1 MTKGTPNELEKYTAP
16 PLVQQL
22 VTGTFA
28 PITLTLNLRETYIWQ
43 RLGGAAT
50 VRRMIAPPEICSHCA
65 ESKTWPESYQGW
77 FCFTCH
83 RDLNHLGLLP
93 FSD

>member
-1 MTKGTPNELEKYTAP
+1 MTKGTPNEHRKYTAP

-22 VTGTFA
+22 ITGTFE
-28 PITLTLNLRETYIWQ
+28 PMTFRLNLRETYIWQ
-43 RLGGAAT
+43 RLGGVEK
-50 VRRMIAPPEICSHCA
+50 VRALIAPPQICAHCA
-65 ESKTWPESYQGW
+65 EEKIWPESYQGW